1 MRSAHS
7 SVRWKRRVSEKDSD
21 MNTATLLDVSFDE
34 NNGVLLR
41 LLALAMDKVQ
51 RRRQKPKKRRPLHR
65 V

>member
-1 MRSAHS
+1 
-7 SVRWKRRVSEKDSD
+7 